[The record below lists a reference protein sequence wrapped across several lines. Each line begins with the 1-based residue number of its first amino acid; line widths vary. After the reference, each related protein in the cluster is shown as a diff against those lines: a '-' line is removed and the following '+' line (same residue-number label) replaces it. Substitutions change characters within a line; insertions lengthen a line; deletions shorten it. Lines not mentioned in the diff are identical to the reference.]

1 MMLPQPDVACADF
14 AKAGPV
20 TRIPGLIEGRCLES
34 VLGDRS
40 RVKFR
45 RNSLV
50 RQQLRKSA
58 TKLTSRALAVTT
70 RIVTSPGGSRKE
82 LDSMVVEIE
91 LTLCSIIQGVALYFL
106 VENAR
111 AVLSMGQVS
120 AWPYVATG
128 LVIILLFWSRSLI
141 HTLTLIRWPLE
152 FVHNFFYI
160 ACTLVE
166 ALAFTHLNDPFT
178 WFVLTALYAVVVW
191 SLFVYDMRL
200 VALRGRDS
208 AGPAGN
214 RLYARVGGDQLLNI
228 RFLIPVIFA
237 TNVASA
243 VAIYLRPDFFLAR
256 GGHYFLITVQGIGLI
271 GYLSYVIR
279 TYVRLQ
285 PLIRETR
292 EEWRAAADE

>member
-1 MMLPQPDVACADF
+1 
-14 AKAGPV
+14 
-20 TRIPGLIEGRCLES
+20 
-34 VLGDRS
+34 
-40 RVKFR
+40 
-45 RNSLV
+45 
-50 RQQLRKSA
+50 
-58 TKLTSRALAVTT
+58 
-70 RIVTSPGGSRKE
+70 
-82 LDSMVVEIE
+82 
-91 LTLCSIIQGVALYFL
+91 
-106 VENAR
+106 
-111 AVLSMGQVS
+111 MGQVS

-214 RLYARVGGDQLLNI
+214 RLYARVGGDQWLNI

-256 GGHYFLITVQGIGLI
+256 GGHYFLITVQGVGLI

>member
-1 MMLPQPDVACADF
+1 M
-14 AKAGPV
+14 
-20 TRIPGLIEGRCLES
+20 
-34 VLGDRS
+34 
-40 RVKFR
+40 
-45 RNSLV
+45 
-50 RQQLRKSA
+50 
-58 TKLTSRALAVTT
+58 
-70 RIVTSPGGSRKE
+70 TSPGGSRKE

-111 AVLSMGQVS
+111 AVLSLGQVS

-160 ACTLVE
+160 ACALVE

-191 SLFVYDMRL
+191 SLFVYDMRI

-208 AGPAGN
+208 AGPVGS
-214 RLYARVGGDQLLNI
+214 RLYAMVGADQLLNI
-228 RFLIPVIFA
+228 RFLIPLIFLS
-237 TNVASA
+237 NLASA
-243 VAIYLRPDFFLAR
+243 VAIYKWPDFFLAR
-256 GGHYFLITVQGIGLI
+256 QGHYTLIAVQGVGLVI
-271 GYLSYVIR
+271 YLAYVIR
-279 TYVRLQ
+279 TYIHFA
-285 PLIRETR
+285 PLIAQTR
-292 EEWRAAADE
+292 EEWRAAAEK

>member
-1 MMLPQPDVACADF
+1 
-14 AKAGPV
+14 
-20 TRIPGLIEGRCLES
+20 
-34 VLGDRS
+34 
-40 RVKFR
+40 
-45 RNSLV
+45 
-50 RQQLRKSA
+50 
-58 TKLTSRALAVTT
+58 
-70 RIVTSPGGSRKE
+70 
-82 LDSMVVEIE
+82 MVVEIE

-191 SLFVYDMRL
+191 CLFAYDTRI

-208 AGPAGN
+208 AGPSRQPALRDGGRRSASQHPVVDPADL
-214 RLYARVGGDQLLNI
+214 RLERGQC
-228 RFLIPVIFA
+228 RFDL
-237 TNVASA
+237 AS
-243 VAIYLRPDFFLAR
+243 P
-256 GGHYFLITVQGIGLI
+256 
-271 GYLSYVIR
+271 
-279 TYVRLQ
+279 
-285 PLIRETR
+285 
-292 EEWRAAADE
+292 

>member
-1 MMLPQPDVACADF
+1 
-14 AKAGPV
+14 
-20 TRIPGLIEGRCLES
+20 
-34 VLGDRS
+34 
-40 RVKFR
+40 
-45 RNSLV
+45 
-50 RQQLRKSA
+50 
-58 TKLTSRALAVTT
+58 
-70 RIVTSPGGSRKE
+70 
-82 LDSMVVEIE
+82 MVVEIE

-128 LVIILLFWSRSLI
+128 LIIILLFWSRSLI

-191 SLFVYDMRL
+191 SLFVYDTRI

-208 AGPAGN
+208 AGPVGS
-214 RLYARVGGDQLLNI
+214 RLYAMVGADQLLNI
-228 RFLIPVIFA
+228 RVLIPLIFVS
-237 TNVASA
+237 NVGSA
-243 VAIYLRPDFFLAR
+243 VLIWLRPDFFLVR
-256 GGHYFLITVQGIGLI
+256 NGHYLLIAVQGIGLV
-271 GYLSYVIR
+271 GYLSYVVR
-279 TYVRLQ
+279 TYIRLQ
-285 PLIRETR
+285 PLITQTR
-292 EEWRAAADE
+292 EEWRAAAEK